1 MQKALKADRVR
12 VRVRVRARARVRVR
26 ARARGKE
33 RAAEAALSMKPT
45 MLRTSLDDDI
55 YPATIVLL
63 FFAAI

>member
-12 VRVRVRARARVRVR
+12 VRVR
-26 ARARGKE
+26 GKE
-33 RAAEAALSMKPT
+33 RAAEAALSIKPT

>member
-12 VRVRVRARARVRVR
+12 VRVRV
-26 ARARGKE
+26 RGKE

>member
-12 VRVRVRARARVRVR
+12 VRVRVRV
-26 ARARGKE
+26 RGKE
-33 RAAEAALSMKPT
+33 RAAEAALSIKPT

>member
-12 VRVRVRARARVRVR
+12 VRVRVRV
-26 ARARGKE
+26 RGKE